1 MTIKDLH
8 QHNSF
13 KNIDEFIKSMPSKKT
28 FNRRG
33 DLMSNLSDGN
43 RLAILWILLHS
54 TECVFNIAKIC
65 NISSQLV
72 SSKLKDLKKAGIVI
86 PERHGKEVYYH
97 FSDSEDAKFL
107 KSILEQLEKI
117 K

>member
-1 MTIKDLH
+1 MTTKDLH

-28 FNRRG
+28 FDKRG
-33 DLMSNLSDGN
+33 DLMRNLSDGN
-43 RLAILWILLHS
+43 RLAIL
-54 TECVFNIAKIC
+54 AKLC
-65 NISSQLV
+65 NISSQLA
-72 SSKLKDLKKAGIVI
+72 SSNLKTLKMAGIIV

-97 FSDSEDAKFL
+97 FSDTEDAKFL

-117 K
+117 

>member
-1 MTIKDLH
+1 MTTKDLH

-28 FNRRG
+28 FDKRG
-33 DLMSNLSDGN
+33 DLTRNLFDGN
-43 RLAILWILLHS
+43 RLAILWIFLHT
-54 TECVFNIAKIC
+54 TECVYNIAKLC
-65 NISSQLV
+65 NISSQLA
-72 SSKLKDLKKAGIVI
+72 SSNLKTLKMAGIIV

-97 FSDSEDAKFL
+97 FSDTEDAKFL

-117 K
+117 